1 MAEYTVVA
9 SDGKTYRV
17 QGPEGLP
24 EEIVRMDVDRRL
36 RKQLRDAA
44 PPPEPAPI
52 ERTMAGR
59 AGEVFRGIPR
69 GAVGLLETAATG
81 ASALLPEEL
90 EASARE
96 RIASIGEAA
105 AAPFQPKP
113 GYEDSIS
120 AQFGEAAGSFLPFLA
135 AGPFGL
141 AGRVA
146 ATGLGAGAGAG
157 TARERAEQ
165 GDATP
170 EERAMATGL
179 GSLVGLS
186 EVVVPFRILGN
197 AIGNVPAQGVLNR
210 LKRAAQ
216 AGGEEGLQEAA
227 AEVAQNLIERGVYNP
242 EQGAFVGTGESFGY
256 GAGVGGLAQGLFDL
270 FAPGRGR
277 GVSEPQ
283 PAEDTVEQVGTE
295 PVAPAEPLRT
305 VSVPLQMSGG
315 GENGVMRVVQE
326 PSGRLF
332 GELVDPAGN
341 VRMRQPIQAASPNA
355 FLDEIA
361 KLERA
366 GQPVTSE
373 TFVAAVNQAST
384 ITRPP
389 EQQELFDTTEA
400 PVSGAV
406 PPPSLTA
413 EEVEAAAPPSVAPT
427 RQELEAAGQTDLVN
441 ELGRLQAEDLA
452 LAAEQ
457 QQRGDL
463 FPDDLEAATSD
474 DRMVAGAMG
483 RQQVQEDGAQALEQD
498 AAEAVELQG
507 QEQLD
512 LLGPFDPFEQGATVS
527 QQTSPGVAA
536 FSPLTT
542 ADLDAA
548 KVPKNAPVRKRV
560 VGNTDA
566 AAVKAD
572 LQALAT
578 NENIAPAVA
587 ASVKGLAD
595 SIVVTPP
602 TTQVAAPKVKID
614 DFISE
619 FSGSGAGTYVS
630 KLSGRIADAKRKLA
644 QGEEVPQGIR
654 ASLGVEIEPLQ
665 AEVDRLEALRPL
677 AQRADDANQ
686 KRNINKAMLSGVRQ
700 ELDVSNL
707 SQSEKQDVVEEARKA
722 ASPEEASQTIL
733 GAIDT
738 AAATPAVTAP
748 EQEFRAKVARVISN
762 ADQAKLADA
771 YQTVVG
777 EAPPADVK
785 TAVKKFSLPEQVAVA
800 NEFNSIMN
808 RPLFELPGRFS
819 VQPKREEA
827 ASIPANV
834 RLMDRVRRG
843 DSAANILGGIS
854 QDTDVPQP
862 LRNLA
867 RSMLRVAPNIT
878 VPVIERRYKEPDVVG
893 QYVHPQQGDEAIYLD
908 PRAESAAQTFL
919 HEFVHPMTV
928 NAIARGTPEG
938 KRVVQ
943 LFEQYKEQ
951 HPESTAYGF
960 ENAYEFVAEGITNQ
974 NFQKTLKRQNWW
986 GRFTDAIR
994 RIIGLPASQSGTVEE
1009 LIDLT
1014 KRMGAA
1020 ENISRTQAA
1029 ADKVVFDDTPAN
1041 NTAFLRVQGEEL
1053 KSTSKPMRS
1062 KPVRDAVAK
1071 VMGTTPGSATAD
1083 AARAVLTWGLP
1094 LPALND
1100 YVQSYIAKKGPAYEP
1115 FAAAMQRFT
1124 NTAVRYEGAMREFTD
1139 SITAQIARMGEWKTN
1154 NADKY
1159 EAFTNLYFGA
1169 SHAKVDL
1176 TKPESEYAGNPEKL
1190 SAYKRLKK
1198 DFIAIGGSGQAI
1210 YRQMRAIHNR
1220 QFKQISQQVFDRIY
1234 AETKN
1239 SAMATR
1245 ARDAFARQMREK
1257 GPLEGYA
1264 PMLRPSGKH
1273 MLKYVIKGEDAF
1285 EIFTN
1290 PNDRA
1295 AREQQLL
1302 DEGVKRE
1309 DIKPFLGDNLSNFDG
1324 IVPSSFLGQLV
1335 TTLKDGGASPELIES
1350 IMNLGVSMSPPN
1362 SVLERLASRKE
1373 VAGYVRDPFWAFQE
1387 GTMGLGRKLI
1397 NMQYGARMNNELR
1410 NMQDTR
1416 KNIGD
1421 DPIAAS
1427 ILNDVAKRA
1436 NYAANPSQAWWS
1448 NVFTTGTYAWTLGF
1462 NVSSAIVDMSSLVLV
1477 TGPYLTRTYGWAK
1490 THRAMMQSA
1499 KEIMGMGTSADVETL
1514 VTQGLEGAE
1523 LQEALKTLGTKERDM
1538 VRRKTSPSML
1548 NIDFND
1554 PVQAKRY
1561 GYLKPLVDKVRE
1573 SGHSE
1578 RYSELSE
1585 SAEFGESN
1593 RLSKWS
1599 ARMGFM
1605 MNASERFKREIGIKA
1620 AYDLEL
1626 SKFGTAPTPEQMA
1639 AAAQKA
1645 MEMSLLLNGGSTAVT
1660 GARFQQNDIFR
1671 IAFMYRRFAALQ
1683 MYLQAKTAYDSTLN
1697 DDPAVKA
1704 AARQFAA
1711 YTMLT
1716 SAAFVGVKGMPMMGT
1731 VAALW
1736 AMFGAVF
1743 GEEDE
1748 DNSLDNFLRTN
1759 LDPILVEGIP
1769 NILFNANVAGRMEM
1783 TNLLI
1788 RDSNLPNDAT
1798 LADGIAAHFGGPTYG
1813 SISRAIKGAGM
1824 IAEGEIQR
1832 GVENMLPV
1840 SISNIFKSGRFL
1852 AEGAIETLRDDVVVE
1867 VNPLGAMAQAL
1878 GFAPADYARA
1888 MDFNIG
1894 QSNAERRISDR
1905 RTGLYEAV
1913 YTAYRVGD
1921 TDGVAQAMR
1930 AIIEFNQRYPEFVI
1944 TSQGLRQS
1952 ISGRDR
1958 NTQDMVMGRLPSAR
1972 TRGVTLETA
1981 EDWGF

>member
-1 MAEYTVVA
+1 MADLQQAMQALRNAHNAGDVQAATRLAGIVRKLQSEPQQTTTDRSSRLGELLASQAQYDTSARDSTIGEEFKRGFRQVGSGTRTGIASLLNPEEAATQGLERSQAISEDYGVA
-9 SDGKTYRV
+9 PSLAGFRQTYED
-17 QGPEGLP
+17 EGLMAAAGELAGQVP
-24 EEIVRMDVDRRL
+24 RALAGQAGNVATVIAGSKAGAML
-36 RKQLRDAA
+36 A
-44 PPPEPAPI
+44 PPFPVAKLI
-52 ERTMAGR
+52 G
-59 AGEVFRGIPR
+59 GGL
-69 GAVGLLETAATG
+69 GATA
-81 ASALLPEEL
+81 ALLPMLLGSNVERQATTQL
-90 EASARE
+90 ERGEDVDIDMSNALLAAAGQSAAEGVGTGLLLGKRLVKGLLGITDDAALATTQAQQALVRTAEQTRLGAAGRGVVRGAATEMPVEVAQSIME
-96 RIASIGEAA
+96 RAQAGLDVLSDDALAEYGEAA
-105 AAPFQPKP
+105 YLGGIVGGGIRGTTAAFEP
-113 GYEDSIS
+113 G
-120 AQFGEAAGSFLPFLA
+120 AA
-135 AGPFGL
+135 
-141 AGRVA
+141 RRQV
-146 ATGLGAGAGAG
+146 
-157 TARERAEQ
+157 AEQ
-165 GDATP
+165 AAAQTPPVAPTTTEEVEPSQAPATP
-170 EERAMATGL
+170 TETELAL
-179 GSLVGLS
+179 D
-186 EVVVPFRILGN
+186 EILGE
-197 AIGNVPAQGVLNR
+197 GAQA
-210 LKRAAQ
+210 RAAQ
-216 AGGEEGLQEAA
+216 EADTFYPRSDLDREANRARGRIRELEDDIIGDLTRVEPTPETPQTFEPALDVELAERSQQKARQDQEQAQRDQEA
-227 AEVAQNLIERGVYNP
+227 
-242 EQGAFVGTGESFGY
+242 
-256 GAGVGGLAQGLFDL
+256 
-270 FAPGRGR
+270 
-277 GVSEPQ
+277 
-283 PAEDTVEQVGTE
+283 
-295 PVAPAEPLRT
+295 
-305 VSVPLQMSGG
+305 
-315 GENGVMRVVQE
+315 
-326 PSGRLF
+326 
-332 GELVDPAGN
+332 
-341 VRMRQPIQAASPNA
+341 
-355 FLDEIA
+355 
-361 KLERA
+361 RA
-366 GQPVTSE
+366 GQDSARRQSIADIEAELAADMEKGVEAVAPTETAVVTP
-373 TFVAAVNQAST
+373 TK
-384 ITRPP
+384 
-389 EQQELFDTTEA
+389 TT
-400 PVSGAV
+400 
-406 PPPSLTA
+406 PPPS
-413 EEVEAAAPPSVAPT
+413 AAATPTPTPPP
-427 RQELEAAGQTDLVN
+427 
-441 ELGRLQAEDLA
+441 
-452 LAAEQ
+452 
-457 QQRGDL
+457 
-463 FPDDLEAATSD
+463 
-474 DRMVAGAMG
+474 
-483 RQQVQEDGAQALEQD
+483 
-498 AAEAVELQG
+498 
-507 QEQLD
+507 
-512 LLGPFDPFEQGATVS
+512 
-527 QQTSPGVAA
+527 
-536 FSPLTT
+536 
-542 ADLDAA
+542 
-548 KVPKNAPVRKRV
+548 
-560 VGNTDA
+560 
-566 AAVKAD
+566 
-572 LQALAT
+572 
-578 NENIAPAVA
+578 
-587 ASVKGLAD
+587 
-595 SIVVTPP
+595 PP
-602 TTQVAAPKVKID
+602 TTPMQFGSAKVANA
-614 DFISE
+614 
-619 FSGSGAGTYVS
+619 AA
-630 KLSGRIADAKRKLA
+630 RQIAT
-644 QGEEVPQGIR
+644 E
-654 ASLGVEIEPLQ
+654 LGVDISDADLAALVKPTIRFALPSREP
-665 AEVDRLEALRPL
+665 AIREAL
-677 AQRADDANQ
+677 Q
-686 KRNINKAMLSGVRQ
+686 KMV
-700 ELDVSNL
+700 
-707 SQSEKQDVVEEARKA
+707 
-722 ASPEEASQTIL
+722 P
-733 GAIDT
+733 T
-738 AAATPAVTAP
+738 AAVATPTAAKPAVTAP

-762 ADQAKLADA
+762 ANQAKLADA

-785 TAVKKFSLPEQVAVA
+785 TAVKKFSLPEQVAIA
-800 NEFNSIMN
+800 NEFNSLKN
-808 RPLFELPGRFS
+808 RPLFELPGRFN
-819 VQPKREEA
+819 RETDSDTSTQSRGTKPTAVMGKHPGDKYKDNDTNRAFTDNVAQSKTVAELLDR
-827 ASIPANV
+827 IAN
-834 RLMDRVRRG
+834 D
-843 DSAANILGGIS
+843 
-854 QDTDVPQP
+854 QTVPSP
-862 LRNLA
+862 LRAMARAFRRSAPDINMPVDIENLP
-867 RSMLRVAPNIT
+867 RGVEGM
-878 VPVIERRYKEPDVVG
+878 
-893 QYVHPQQGDEAIYLD
+893 YVHPQQGAERIVID
-908 PRAESAAQTFL
+908 PRQASMTQTFL

-951 HPESTAYGF
+951 HPESKAYGF
-960 ENAYEFVAEGITNQ
+960 ENAYEFVAEGLTNQ

-1029 ADKVVFDDTPAN
+1029 ADKAIFDDTPAN
-1041 NTAFLRVQGEEL
+1041 NTKFLRVQGAQL
-1053 KSTSKPMRS
+1053 NSTSKPMRS
-1062 KPVRDAVAK
+1062 KPVRDAVANI
-1071 VMGTTPGSATAD
+1071 MGTTSGSSAAD

-1100 YVQSYIAKKGPAYEP
+1100 YVQSYMRKKGPAYEL
-1115 FAAAMQRFT
+1115 FADAMQRFT
-1124 NTAVRYEGAMREFTD
+1124 DTAVRYEGALREFTD

-1154 NADKY
+1154 NPELYDAM
-1159 EAFTNLYFGA
+1159 TNLYFGA

-1220 QFKQISQQVFDRIY
+1220 QFKQISQQVFDRVY
-1234 AETKN
+1234 ADTKDKG
-1239 SAMATR
+1239 MATR
-1245 ARDAFARQMREK
+1245 VRDAFVEQMRAK

-1309 DIKPFLGDNLSNFDG
+1309 DIKPFLGDKLSNFDG

-1335 TTLKDGGASPELIES
+1335 GTLKEVKVDADTRDALIES
-1350 IMNLGVSMSPPN
+1350 VMTLGVAMSPPN

-1436 NYAANPSQAWWS
+1436 TYASNPSQAWWS
-1448 NVFTTGTYAWTLGF
+1448 NAFTTATYGWTLGF
-1462 NVSSAIVDMSSLVLV
+1462 NVSSAIVDLSSLVLV

-1523 LQEALKTLGTKERDM
+1523 LQEVLKTMGTKERDM

-1548 NIDFND
+1548 NINFND
-1554 PVQAKRY
+1554 PVQAKKY

-1593 RLSKWS
+1593 LLSKWS

-1626 SKFGTAPTPEQMA
+1626 STFGANPTPEQMA

-1645 MEMSLLLNGGSTAVT
+1645 METSLLLNGGSTAVT

-1813 SISRAIKGAGM
+1813 SINRAIRGAEL

-1867 VNPLGAMAQAL
+1867 VNPFGAMAQAL

-1921 TDGVAQAMR
+1921 TDGVAQAMQ
-1930 AIIEFNQRYPEFVI
+1930 AIIEFNQRYPEFAI

>member
-1 MAEYTVVA
+1 M
-9 SDGKTYRV
+9 R
-17 QGPEGLP
+17 GL
-24 EEIVRMDVDRRL
+24 
-36 RKQLRDAA
+36 K
-44 PPPEPAPI
+44 
-52 ERTMAGR
+52 
-59 AGEVFRGIPR
+59 
-69 GAVGLLETAATG
+69 ETN
-81 ASALLPEEL
+81 P
-90 EASARE
+90 
-96 RIASIGEAA
+96 
-105 AAPFQPKP
+105 
-113 GYEDSIS
+113 
-120 AQFGEAAGSFLPFLA
+120 
-135 AGPFGL
+135 
-141 AGRVA
+141 
-146 ATGLGAGAGAG
+146 
-157 TARERAEQ
+157 
-165 GDATP
+165 
-170 EERAMATGL
+170 
-179 GSLVGLS
+179 
-186 EVVVPFRILGN
+186 
-197 AIGNVPAQGVLNR
+197 NR
-210 LKRAAQ
+210 
-216 AGGEEGLQEAA
+216 
-227 AEVAQNLIERGVYNP
+227 
-242 EQGAFVGTGESFGY
+242 
-256 GAGVGGLAQGLFDL
+256 
-270 FAPGRGR
+270 
-277 GVSEPQ
+277 
-283 PAEDTVEQVGTE
+283 TVEIIN
-295 PVAPAEPLRT
+295 T
-305 VSVPLQMSGG
+305 VRRS
-315 GENGVMRVVQE
+315 
-326 PSGRLF
+326 
-332 GELVDPAGN
+332 
-341 VRMRQPIQAASPNA
+341 
-355 FLDEIA
+355 
-361 KLERA
+361 
-366 GQPVTSE
+366 
-373 TFVAAVNQAST
+373 
-384 ITRPP
+384 
-389 EQQELFDTTEA
+389 
-400 PVSGAV
+400 
-406 PPPSLTA
+406 
-413 EEVEAAAPPSVAPT
+413 
-427 RQELEAAGQTDLVN
+427 
-441 ELGRLQAEDLA
+441 
-452 LAAEQ
+452 
-457 QQRGDL
+457 
-463 FPDDLEAATSD
+463 
-474 DRMVAGAMG
+474 
-483 RQQVQEDGAQALEQD
+483 
-498 AAEAVELQG
+498 
-507 QEQLD
+507 
-512 LLGPFDPFEQGATVS
+512 
-527 QQTSPGVAA
+527 
-536 FSPLTT
+536 
-542 ADLDAA
+542 
-548 KVPKNAPVRKRV
+548 
-560 VGNTDA
+560 
-566 AAVKAD
+566 
-572 LQALAT
+572 
-578 NENIAPAVA
+578 
-587 ASVKGLAD
+587 
-595 SIVVTPP
+595 
-602 TTQVAAPKVKID
+602 
-614 DFISE
+614 
-619 FSGSGAGTYVS
+619 
-630 KLSGRIADAKRKLA
+630 
-644 QGEEVPQGIR
+644 
-654 ASLGVEIEPLQ
+654 
-665 AEVDRLEALRPL
+665 
-677 AQRADDANQ
+677 
-686 KRNINKAMLSGVRQ
+686 
-700 ELDVSNL
+700 
-707 SQSEKQDVVEEARKA
+707 EARGQD
-722 ASPEEASQTIL
+722 PI
-733 GAIDT
+733 
-738 AAATPAVTAP
+738 
-748 EQEFRAKVARVISN
+748 
-762 ADQAKLADA
+762 
-771 YQTVVG
+771 
-777 EAPPADVK
+777 
-785 TAVKKFSLPEQVAVA
+785 
-800 NEFNSIMN
+800 
-808 RPLFELPGRFS
+808 ELPGRFEEKTS
-819 VQPKREEA
+819 FSISGAGSTTGADLQRLIDQVPSYHMDEWTKDAGLSPETVAKYWQLSTNQRDVPERRMVQAQKVTGGGVINPAIEHIGDITDRMGPRHSLGFSYEESKGKAEKYLRSLRSGYGFRREHEENLRSNAEYLNIPLEEHTAKVNAALDAYADAHAALKTYNPLQTLARDTAVALGRREFEKAATLLEQFVARIPTKEAFIKEIQPTTAGSSQINQALGAGSYSTDLFPYISDFDSALNAIVKYASNPAQREIAQKLAARIPQLEQLGFKFSLKVTQDGYQITGGASGVSRIRHYQLGANTSIEITLNHPSNGVNSGTGWVTVAHEIAHAATQAQLTYAPQGTAAVQLRALFNDVVSHFNERVKQGNLTAFEKNIYQNKNNALGNPDELLAWGLTDPEMQQWLDSIKSKNGSFLSRLFDVVASALGFSNNDTAFSELLSISDNLLTESFVPYIEA
-827 ASIPANV
+827 AN
-834 RLMDRVRRG
+834 
-843 DSAANILGGIS
+843 
-854 QDTDVPQP
+854 
-862 LRNLA
+862 
-867 RSMLRVAPNIT
+867 
-878 VPVIERRYKEPDVVG
+878 
-893 QYVHPQQGDEAIYLD
+893 
-908 PRAESAAQTFL
+908 
-919 HEFVHPMTV
+919 
-928 NAIARGTPEG
+928 ARGKSFGRQENLTNHPTWALWAAEARPIVWSAPDAALIEAETLSGNTIYILATPQGTTQVDVSKYTG
-938 KRVVQ
+938 KMLPPARLKLIQ
-943 LFEQYKEQ
+943 KIAAGLTKTS
-951 HPESTAYGF
+951 PSMNKTAQ
-960 ENAYEFVAEGITNQ
+960 VAEEVIFN
-974 NFQKTLKRQNWW
+974 
-986 GRFTDAIR
+986 
-994 RIIGLPASQSGTVEE
+994 
-1009 LIDLT
+1009 
-1014 KRMGAA
+1014 
-1020 ENISRTQAA
+1020 
-1029 ADKVVFDDTPAN
+1029 DTPQSN
-1041 NTAFLRVQGEEL
+1041 SLFLKTQGAQL
-1053 KSTSKPMRS
+1053 NSTSKPMRS

-1071 VMGTTPGSATAD
+1071 VMGTTPGSSAAD

-1100 YVQSYIAKKGPAYEP
+1100 YVQSYMRKKGPAYEL
-1115 FAAAMQRFT
+1115 FADAMQRFT
-1124 NTAVRYEGAMREFTD
+1124 DTAVRYEGALREFTD
-1139 SITAQIARMGEWKTN
+1139 SITAQLARMREWKTN
-1154 NADKY
+1154 NPELYDAM
-1159 EAFTNLYFGA
+1159 TNLYFGA

-1220 QFKQISQQVFDRIY
+1220 QFKQISQQVFDRVY
-1234 AETKN
+1234 ADTKDKG
-1239 SAMATR
+1239 MATR
-1245 ARDAFARQMREK
+1245 VRDAFVEQMRAK

-1290 PNDRA
+1290 PNDRE
-1295 AREQQLL
+1295 ARKQQLIA
-1302 DEGVKRE
+1302 DGVSEK
-1309 DIKPFLGDNLSNFDG
+1309 DIKSFLGDKLSNFDG

-1335 TTLKDGGASPELIES
+1335 GTLKEVKVDADTRDALIES
-1350 IMNLGVSMSPPN
+1350 VMTLGVAMSPPN

-1499 KEIMGMGTSADVETL
+1499 KDIMGMGTSADVETL

-1639 AAAQKA
+1639 DAAQKA

-1759 LDPILVEGIP
+1759 LDPIVVEGIP

-1813 SISRAIKGAGM
+1813 SINRLIKGIGM
-1824 IAEGEIQR
+1824 VADGEIQR
-1832 GVENMLPV
+1832 GVENILPV
-1840 SISNIFKSGRFL
+1840 TLSNIFKSGRFL
-1852 AEGAIETLRDDVVVE
+1852 EEGAIETLRDDVVVE
-1867 VNPLGAMAQAL
+1867 VNPFGAMAQAL

-1921 TDGVAQAMR
+1921 TDGVAQAMQ
-1930 AIIEFNQRYPEFVI
+1930 AILEFNQRYPEFAI
-1944 TSQGLRQS
+1944 TTSSLKQS

-1958 NTQDMVMGRLPSAR
+1958 NTQNMVMGRLPAER
-1972 TRGVTLETA
+1972 MRGVTLETA

>member
-36 RKQLRDAA
+36 RKQLRDSA

-52 ERTMAGR
+52 ERTIAGR
-59 AGEVFRGIPR
+59 AGEVFRGLPR
-69 GAVGLLETAATG
+69 GAVGLLETAAIG

-90 EASARE
+90 ETSARE

-120 AQFGEAAGSFLPFLA
+120 AKFGEAAGSTLPFFA

-165 GDATP
+165 GGATD

-210 LKRAAQ
+210 LRRAAQ

-242 EQGAFVGTGESFGY
+242 EQGAFTGTGESFGY

-277 GVSEPQ
+277 GVSAP
-283 PAEDTVEQVGTE
+283 PAAEDTV
-295 PVAPAEPLRT
+295 
-305 VSVPLQMSGG
+305 
-315 GENGVMRVVQE
+315 
-326 PSGRLF
+326 
-332 GELVDPAGN
+332 D
-341 VRMRQPIQAASPNA
+341 
-355 FLDEIA
+355 
-361 KLERA
+361 
-366 GQPVTSE
+366 
-373 TFVAAVNQAST
+373 
-384 ITRPP
+384 
-389 EQQELFDTTEA
+389 
-400 PVSGAV
+400 
-406 PPPSLTA
+406 
-413 EEVEAAAPPSVAPT
+413 
-427 RQELEAAGQTDLVN
+427 QT
-441 ELGRLQAEDLA
+441 A
-452 LAAEQ
+452 LAA
-457 QQRGDL
+457 QQREAGDL
-463 FPDDLEAATSD
+463 FPDELDAATSD
-474 DRMVAGAMG
+474 DQAVAGAMAK
-483 RQQVQEDGAQALEQD
+483 QQVAEEDALAAERDALE
-498 AAEAVELQG
+498 AAEMQG
-507 QEQLD
+507 QEQPDMIDIDETRQIQNLFDDDELARMQQEEDAQLAAQEAERIAAEQALLVQETAQLDTQRDVARSAKSEEKRRQILLPIIESGRIADPTNLARAFSAELRRQGFANVTPSESELATIDRAVGVQQAVTASETEQAETAAALQARQETEQRAGVAPLEALIPERRTPVAAEPAVVSPQEQERAEKARLNRERLDRTGRGLEGQLEIPVIPRATGAAASQETTQETPAVLEQGVSPQLD
-512 LLGPFDPFEQGATVS
+512 LFI
-527 QQTSPGVAA
+527 
-536 FSPLTT
+536 PLTQ

-548 KVPKNAPVRKRV
+548 NVPKGAPVRKRV
-560 VGNTDA
+560 VKNKNASQVKTELETLAANPNTTPEA
-566 AAVKAD
+566 AASIT
-572 LQALAT
+572 ALAKS
-578 NENIAPAVA
+578 IPAAPAAPA
-587 ASVKGLAD
+587 ATRPPRADIKTSVQNAAKELNLNLRAD
-595 SIVVTPP
+595 QLTPIVNQAMGQPDANREAFIREEVGKL
-602 TTQVAAPKVKID
+602 APK
-614 DFISE
+614 S
-619 FSGSGAGTYVS
+619 AT
-630 KLSGRIADAKRKLA
+630 
-644 QGEEVPQGIR
+644 P
-654 ASLGVEIEPLQ
+654 
-665 AEVDRLEALRPL
+665 
-677 AQRADDANQ
+677 
-686 KRNINKAMLSGVRQ
+686 
-700 ELDVSNL
+700 
-707 SQSEKQDVVEEARKA
+707 
-722 ASPEEASQTIL
+722 
-733 GAIDT
+733 
-738 AAATPAVTAP
+738 AAATTPTETATPAAPTATTP
-748 EQEFRAKVARVISN
+748 NAEQEFRANVTRLITN
-762 ADQAKLADA
+762 ANQAKLAEA

-785 TAVKKFSLPEQVAVA
+785 TAVKKFSLPEQVAIY
-800 NEFNSIMN
+800 NEYNAVQGRNNSV
-808 RPLFELPGRFS
+808 LVLPGRFS

-827 ASIPANV
+827 AAIPANA

-843 DSAANILGGIS
+843 DSTADILQGIA
-854 QDTDVPQP
+854 QDKDVPQP

-878 VPVIERRYKEPDVVG
+878 IPVIEQRYKEPDVVG
-893 QYVHPQQGDEAIYLD
+893 AYVHPQQGDEAIYLD
-908 PRAESAAQTFL
+908 PRSESAAQTFL

-943 LFEQYKEQ
+943 LFEQYKAQ
-951 HPESTAYGF
+951 HPESGSYGF
-960 ENAYEFVAEGITNQ
+960 TNPYEFVAEGITNPK
-974 NFQKTLKRQNWW
+974 FQSTLKRQNWW
-986 GRFTDAIR
+986 GRFVDAIR

-1014 KRMGAA
+1014 NRMGAA
-1020 ENISRTQAA
+1020 ESATRAQRAA
-1029 ADKVVFDDTPAN
+1029 EDVVFDDTPTN
-1041 NTAFLRVQGEEL
+1041 NTKFLRLQGEEL
-1053 KSTSKPMRS
+1053 NSTSKPMRS
-1062 KPVRDAVAK
+1062 KPVRDAVANI
-1071 VMGTTPGSATAD
+1071 MGTTSGSSAAD

-1100 YVQSYIAKKGPAYEP
+1100 YVQSYMRKKGPAYEL
-1115 FAAAMQRFT
+1115 FADAMQRFT
-1124 NTAVRYEGAMREFTD
+1124 DTAVRYEGALREFTD

-1154 NADKY
+1154 NPELYDAM
-1159 EAFTNLYFGA
+1159 TNLYFGA

-1220 QFKQISQQVFDRIY
+1220 QFKQISQQVFDRVY
-1234 AETKN
+1234 ADTKDKG
-1239 SAMATR
+1239 MATR
-1245 ARDAFARQMREK
+1245 VRDAFVEQMRAK

-1290 PNDRA
+1290 PNDRE
-1295 AREQQLL
+1295 ARKQQLIA
-1302 DEGVKRE
+1302 DGVKE
-1309 DIKPFLGDNLSNFDG
+1309 KDIKSFLGDKLSNFDG

-1335 TTLKDGGASPELIES
+1335 GTLKEVKVDDATRDALIES
-1350 IMNLGVSMSPPN
+1350 VMTLGVAMSPPN

-1397 NMQYGARMNNELR
+1397 NMQYGAKMNNELR
-1410 NMQDTR
+1410 NMQETR

-1427 ILNDVAKRA
+1427 ILSDVAKRA
-1436 NYAANPSQAWWS
+1436 TYASNPSQAWWS
-1448 NVFTTGTYAWTLGF
+1448 NAFTTATYGWTLGF

-1499 KEIMGMGTSADVETL
+1499 KDIMGMGTSADVETL

-1523 LQEALKTLGTKERDM
+1523 LQEVLKTMGTKERDM

-1548 NIDFND
+1548 NINFND
-1554 PVQAKRY
+1554 PVQAKKY

-1593 RLSKWS
+1593 LLSKWS

-1626 SKFGTAPTPEQMA
+1626 SKFGTAPTPEQMTE
-1639 AAAQKA
+1639 AAQKA

-1704 AARQFAA
+1704 AARKFAG

-1748 DNSLDNFLRTN
+1748 DNSLDNFLRNN
-1759 LDPILVEGIP
+1759 LDPLLVEGIP

-1813 SISRAIKGAGM
+1813 SVNRAIRGAEL
-1824 IAEGEIQR
+1824 IADGEIQR

-1840 SISNIFKSGRFL
+1840 AISNIFKSGRFL
-1852 AEGAIETLRDDVVVE
+1852 AEGAVETLRDDVVVE
-1867 VNPLGAMAQAL
+1867 VNPFGALAQGL

-1921 TDGVAQAMR
+1921 TDGVAQAMQ
-1930 AIIEFNQRYPEFVI
+1930 AIIEFNQRYPEFAI